1 MNELRGYGMI
11 AGAAFFWGISATAAK
26 FLLNQNVDTL
36 LIVQTRVSISAIVM
50 GGFFLLVRPSVLRV
64 PASTLWPCALLGVL
78 GVAGANFTYYSV
90 IKETS
95 VATGILI
102 QYTAPLLVV
111 GYTVVSGEERFSSAK
126 LVAALMS
133 VGGCFLAVGGY
144 DRSILMLTPRA
155 AALGLASVVCF
166 AFLTIYSRHL
176 VRRFGLWTTT
186 FYAIASASV
195 FWVVIQPPWVLAA
208 QTITS
213 ATWAGLAALA
223 VISVL
228 LPHTLFM
235 GGLRHVVPSR
245 AIITSTLEPVV
256 AIGSAAIVLGE
267 YLRVMQVG
275 GAVLVLLAVV
285 LLNLRPERPHVA
297 AHSTRETA

>member
-1 MNELRGYGMI
+1 MI

-50 GGFFLLVRPSVLRV
+50 GGFFLVVRPSVLRAS
-64 PASTLWPCALLGVL
+64 PSTLGSCALLGVL
-78 GVAGANFTYYSV
+78 GFAGANFTYYAV

-102 QYTAPLLVV
+102 QYTAPLFVV
-111 GYTVVSGEERFSSAK
+111 GYTVASKEEHFSTVK
-126 LVAALMS
+126 LVAVLMS

-144 DRSILMLTPRA
+144 DRSILMLTPWTA
-155 AALGLASVVCF
+155 TLGLASVVCF
-166 AFLTIYSRHL
+166 SFLTVYSRRL
-176 VRRFGLWTTT
+176 VTRFGLWTTT
-186 FYAIASASV
+186 FYALASASL
-195 FWVVIQPPWVLAA
+195 FWLVIQPPWVLAA
-208 QTITS
+208 QSIPA
-213 ATWAGLAALA
+213 ATWGGLAVLA
-223 VISVL
+223 VVSVL

-245 AIITSTLEPVV
+245 AIITSTIEPIV

-267 YLRVMQVG
+267 YLRVVQVG

-285 LLNLRPERPHVA
+285 LLNLRPETPRPAQHSPGEA
-297 AHSTRETA
+297 A